1 MKYYIWNTPE
11 KERLKKLSEPSEDA
25 HIAIDKQMQ
34 QHRIY
39 GRYTAHDHY
48 MGFPYSEN
56 LMRIIELLKQ
66 HHIAYELIKDK
77 QDSRNKFYIQTA
89 IFAML
94 TPEQF
99 KLFKRKVL

>member
-1 MKYYIWNTPE
+1 MHYYIWNSPK
-11 KERLKKLSEPSEDA
+11 KEHLKKLSAPSEDA
-25 HIAIDKQMQ
+25 HIAIDKQMK

-56 LMRIIELLKQ
+56 LMRIMALLKQ
-66 HHIAYELIKDK
+66 YNIGYELIK
-77 QDSRNKFYIQTA
+77 QQEDSRNEFYIQTA
-89 IFAML
+89 IFTLL

-99 KLFKRKVL
+99 NLFKRKVL